1 MSKRIILLI
10 SSLAVIVGLMA
21 TSGSYAWFAT
31 SAGKKQKISVLTV
44 SSVHSSYLADLD
56 APYHTVVMPGDNLVS
71 LDGNPAMLQLENKS
85 TTDMQLRISV
95 EYTSYKSGS
104 ADQVIYSDSDSDDIT
119 VEFAHGLWAKH
130 VNTSGTCYF
139 YYMGGAYSG
148 DTLASV
154 DNLPSISPSVIN
166 IPAIS
171 SISYK
176 DNISSAYSGQPINVK
191 VIFESKQAD
200 NITWSAIDAYDVSGI
215 AE

>member
-119 VEFAHGLWAKH
+119 VEFAQGLWAKH